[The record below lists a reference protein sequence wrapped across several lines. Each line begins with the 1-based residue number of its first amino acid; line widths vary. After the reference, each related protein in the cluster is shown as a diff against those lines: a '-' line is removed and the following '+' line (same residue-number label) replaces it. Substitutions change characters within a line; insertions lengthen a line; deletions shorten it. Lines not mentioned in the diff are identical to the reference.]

1 MNNNERGGWIF
12 GLVLIAVG
20 GIFLLQNAGLPL
32 LVGNWWALFILIPAV
47 AAFGAAW
54 NIYRQTGRLTSQA
67 IELAT
72 GGLVPLTIAVIFLF
86 NFNFGYAWPVLLL
99 VIGGGMLLRSGI
111 AHTSE
116 KPTQAPS

>member
-1 MNNNERGGWIF
+1 MNKGDRGGWIF

-32 LVGNWWALFILIPAV
+32 LVGNWWALFILIPAL

-54 NIYRQTGRLTSQA
+54 NVYRQTGRLTPQA

-72 GGLVPLTIAVIFLF
+72 GGLVPLTIAAIFLF
-86 NFNFGYAWPVLLL
+86 NLNFGYAWPVLLL
-99 VIGGGMLLRSGI
+99 VVGGGMLLRSGVTN
-111 AHTSE
+111 TSAAR
-116 KPTQAPS
+116 TQGPS